1 MFFDIRNNK
10 ILSLTPNITI
20 IIPINSNL
28 PSLLTKMREMLIHFK
43 ADYEIGHGEV
53 ARFSLYLNI
62 IVRPTS
68 CDRCTERLR
77 DFVNVRPTHSLRL

>member
-1 MFFDIRNNK
+1 MFSGIRNNK

-28 PSLLTKMREMLIHFK
+28 PSLLTKMREMLIHLK
-43 ADYEIGHGEV
+43 ADYDIGHGEV

-68 CDRCTERLR
+68 CDRLTERLR
-77 DFVNVRPTHSLRL
+77 DLVNVRPTHSLRL